1 MDVLNKKYFR
11 ERTTDNS
18 IVLAFVGLIYSIE
31 YIKIRDAMFYL
42 SVI

>member
-1 MDVLNKKYFR
+1 MKNIFVN
-11 ERTTDNS
+11 TTDNS
-18 IVLAFVGLIYSIE
+18 IVWAFVGLIDSME